1 MSCGNVEAK
10 YQDISQKVKVL
21 YEVVWLEPCLGGS
34 SIFLRRCCFKKLK
47 GGASSHAGEI
57 GG

>member
-1 MSCGNVEAK
+1 MSCRSVEAK
-10 YQDISQKVKVL
+10 CQDISQKVKVV

-34 SIFLRRCCFKKLK
+34 SIFLRRCGFKKLK
-47 GGASSHAGEI
+47 GGASSHAGDF